1 MKELTT
7 KFGTLY
13 IEEPNDLRPDDDRYV
28 IEDSLHR
35 WFDYFTVETVEETWG
50 DYETF
55 YKELKEKFA
64 ALETPQKILDYLGID
79 AWTIS
84 KDWKDLLDDAY
95 GRDEYFWDEK
105 TQNYYTE
112 MEDGTR
118 ITITKDTLLD
128 NEFVNVIGDLY
139 IWVYG

>member
-1 MKELTT
+1 MRELTT

-13 IEEPNDLRPDDDRYV
+13 IEEPSDLRPDDDRYV

-50 DYETF
+50 GYETF
-55 YKELKEKFA
+55 YKELKEKLA
-64 ALETPQKILDYLGID
+64 ALETPQEILDYLGID
-79 AWTIS
+79 AWTVS

-95 GRDEYFWDEK
+95 GRGEYFWDEK

-118 ITITKDTLLD
+118 ITITKETLLD

-139 IWVYG
+139 VWVYG